1 MRMYKEVPYSV
12 QLTLEDWTPFNDGS
26 LRAEFILSTPNE
38 QVSPWCGVQAMIC
51 SMIRSYDV
59 AFTSGGESRPT
70 VGVSSFLMVATAQ
83 GLDPPFLD
91 APSW

>member
-38 QVSPWCGVQAMIC
+38 QVRPCCGVQTMIC
-51 SMIRSYDV
+51 SHNV
-59 AFTSGGESRPT
+59 AFTSAGEIRPA
-70 VGVSSFLMVATAQ
+70 VGVSSF
-83 GLDPPFLD
+83 
-91 APSW
+91 